1 MMRAASEGVANKTE
15 PFLKSDEADDMYCQ
29 FLFSPRIPSWKRRP
43 KWRQNR
49 DRTKNH
55 YPYHR
60 LKPETKESML
70 EKIADLD
77 RKIEELIK
85 SKVRMIKL
93 PAPCRA
99 KTS

>member
-15 PFLKSDEADDMYCQ
+15 PFLKSDEADDMYCPI
-29 FLFSPRIPSWKRRP
+29 FIFP
-43 KWRQNR
+43 KNSKLETKTEMEAKSRQ
-49 DRTKNH
+49 DENH